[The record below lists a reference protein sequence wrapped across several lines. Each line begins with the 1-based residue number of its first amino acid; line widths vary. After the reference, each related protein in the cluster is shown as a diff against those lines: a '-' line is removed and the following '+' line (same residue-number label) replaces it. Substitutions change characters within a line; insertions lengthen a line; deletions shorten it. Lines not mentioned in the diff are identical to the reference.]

1 MGTGVNALAS
11 QPYKLICNLI
21 NHTLKTMGSQII
33 QITQKMISSDN
44 EHSVRGEKMSFEA
57 LRKAMVDS
65 QIRPNKVFEQHVIDA
80 FLAVPRELFVPKHLQ
95 NIAYID
101 EDISLS
107 GGRYIMEA
115 MVIARLFQLLDIKKT
130 DSVMSVA
137 SGTGY
142 ASAVLSYLAE
152 SVIGIETRAPMVEKA
167 QNNMSTLGI
176 GNVAF
181 VKSRLQ
187 DGLAS
192 EAPFDVIFIEGGI
205 EVVPH
210 HLFAQLNEGGRLA
223 AVKREPDQ
231 QVGEACIWVKT
242 NDTISK
248 NAVFTAQVP
257 ILDEFKAKPK
267 FTF

>member
-1 MGTGVNALAS
+1 MNNMT
-11 QPYKLICNLI
+11 
-21 NHTLKTMGSQII
+21 
-33 QITQKMISSDN
+33 
-44 EHSVRGEKMSFEA
+44 FEA

-65 QIRPNKVFEQHVIDA
+65 QIRPNKVFEQHVINA
-80 FLAVPRELFVPKHLQ
+80 FLAVPREIFVPKHLQ
-95 NIAYID
+95 DIAYID

-107 GGRYIMEA
+107 GGRFIMEA
-115 MVIARLFQLLDIKKT
+115 MVTGRLFQLLDIQKT

-137 SGTGY
+137 SSTGY
-142 ASAVLSYLAE
+142 ASAVLSHLAE

-167 QNNMSTLGI
+167 QNNMSKLNI

-192 EAPFDVIFIEGGI
+192 EAPYNIIFIEGGVEAI
-205 EVVPH
+205 PQS
-210 HLFAQLNEGGRLA
+210 LFDQLAEGGKLA
-223 AVKREPDQ
+223 AVQRNPNQ
-231 QVGEACIWVKT
+231 LVGEACIWTKT
-242 NDTISK
+242 GDNISR

-257 ILDEFKAKPK
+257 ILDEFKVKPK